1 VEEAA
6 YVLEGRP
13 PGGWDT
19 LVTKEYLDL
28 RLDALK
34 HELKSELRTHFHAE
48 TTRLVRWF
56 VPTFFGGVAALG
68 GITGAVMGFVVAL
81 TG

>member
-28 RLDALK
+28 RLEALK
-34 HELKSELRTHFHAE
+34 GGLRADFHDE
-48 TTRLVRWF
+48 TTRLLRWF
-56 VPTFFGGVAALG
+56 VPTFFGGVAAMG
-68 GITGAVMGFVVAL
+68 GVIGAVLGIVVAL